1 MADPLDTF
9 RTLHR
14 ILKQKTDLESRL
26 KRGPQQVSASQN
38 RVNHCQ
44 DELSEA
50 KKKVQAARMAA
61 DEKQLQLKSRE
72 ARVEDLNGRLNTA
85 ATNKEYQAIK
95 EQIAADEQANAV
107 LADETFEMLE
117 KIDELNDAVSQVE
130 ASLKTCQ
137 DEFADV
143 SSRVEELQ
151 KKLESELERV
161 LEEMKLTE
169 NELPGD
175 VKSDYLR
182 MVKTR
187 GESSFAEVENGT
199 CGNCY
204 QTLTPQLLDQLT
216 MKKTVFC
223 SGCGSVLYTP
233 ERV

>member
-1 MADPLDTF
+1 
-9 RTLHR
+9 
-14 ILKQKTDLESRL
+14 
-26 KRGPQQVSASQN
+26 
-38 RVNHCQ
+38 
-44 DELSEA
+44 
-50 KKKVQAARMAA
+50 MAA
-61 DEKQLQLKSRE
+61 DDKQLQLKSRE
-72 ARVEDLNGRLNTA
+72 ARVEDLNGKLNTA

-169 NELPGD
+169 KELPGD